1 MVHFYWPLRLVGQAA
16 RSYQVLVYAIDGL
29 MTRPYAVLAERRTP
43 EFEDGVI
50 RSDPNK
56 EESSQ

>member
-16 RSYQVLVYAIDGL
+16 RSYQILVYAIDGL
-29 MTRPYAVLAERRTP
+29 MTRPYAVLAEGWMP
-43 EFEDGVI
+43 EFKDGLI

-56 EESSQ
+56 EESSK